1 MRIAL
6 LNLMIA
12 FAVTSALLAQENDEI
27 FSTENALSDD
37 TQAMPLTAEEPSES
51 DVASSL
57 ATPLQESIQNAVE
70 PVAEEQKS
78 ASAITEFPVE
88 PQEAIQGPTLPIQ
101 EKGPGANAS
110 SIPQSVVQPE
120 IQGEPIAEITPVKP
134 ATNLDELQESVV
146 TLTPTPQHQELAVP
160 QMTAIPPIPA
170 APEPTTSK
178 PVEAEK
184 LPDVSFENVD
194 PATTIGFDTLGLE
207 KPSGNWLFKRI
218 WWEKAEGRY
227 EKIKGLVDQVMDLR
241 MQFLAKRSEVDN
253 KILDPFYIEQSINQG
268 QLEEVV
274 SFLINELKRER
285 ERDKSLSPQE
295 RQLYETLV
303 AEKRSLEQLRLD
315 VESIRTIDIALDDAL
330 TALMQQVNL
339 CRSYENK
346 SWDLFKDIA
355 KVLDHEQART
365 LYYNMNTYLDNIKN
379 IHSYLKNAFSQHFD
393 GLITSIQQNITRIK
407 TTMSA
412 LQEKGVN
419 LRQQMIT
426 ISDQEAA
433 LEKQSTPTAPQQ
445 VKDQEE
451 DDEEEPKGFISL
463 TWSYVTGFFK
473 GIWDLLTFWRY

>member
-12 FAVTSALLAQENDEI
+12 SAISGVLLAQENDD
-27 FSTENALSDD
+27 A
-37 TQAMPLTAEEPSES
+37 QAMPLATEEISELNASSFTPTEPAGIAQDSALPIIEEPQAILEGTES
-51 DVASSL
+51 SSQ
-57 ATPLQESIQNAVE
+57 AEAQESIQA
-70 PVAEEQKS
+70 PVLS
-78 ASAITEFPVE
+78 APEIAS
-88 PQEAIQGPTLPIQ
+88 TLP
-101 EKGPGANAS
+101 
-110 SIPQSVVQPE
+110 SVTQPE
-120 IQGEPIAEITPVKP
+120 IQKEPELEITTKAEKSPDSP
-134 ATNLDELQESVV
+134 QESAATV
-146 TLTPTPQHQELAVP
+146 TPVLQHQEASTS
-160 QMTAIPPIPA
+160 QITTAIPPIPA
-170 APEPTTSK
+170 VPEPTESK

-184 LPDVSFENVD
+184 LSDISFEEID
-194 PATTIGFDTLGLE
+194 PETSIGFDTLGLE

-227 EKIKGLVDQVMDLR
+227 EKIRGLVDQVMDLR

-274 SFLINELKRER
+274 GFLINELKRER
-285 ERDKSLSPQE
+285 EQDKSLSPQE

-330 TALMQQVNL
+330 TALMQQVNV

-346 SWDLFKDIA
+346 SWELFKDIA

-379 IHSYLKNAFSQHFD
+379 VHNYLKNAFSQHFD
-393 GLITSIQQNITRIK
+393 GLITTIQQNITRIK
-407 TTMSA
+407 ATMSA

-433 LEKQSTPTAPQQ
+433 LEKQSIPTTPKQI
-445 VKDQEE
+445 KDQEE
-451 DDEEEPKGFISL
+451 DEEESKGFISL

>member
-6 LNLMIA
+6 LNLMVASVIT
-12 FAVTSALLAQENDEI
+12 FALLAQENDDAR
-27 FSTENALSDD
+27 T
-37 TQAMPLTAEEPSES
+37 MPLATEEISEL
-51 DVASSL
+51 DASSS
-57 ATPLQESIQNAVE
+57 TPTKPEEIAQDSALPITKESSRTPEGVESPSQVEAQEIIQAPALTASEIAPTFTEAPISSSAAQTEPKKESAFERITKIEASLGSSQEPVTTVTPVLQLQE
-70 PVAEEQKS
+70 
-78 ASAITEFPVE
+78 AST
-88 PQEAIQGPTLPIQ
+88 PQET
-101 EKGPGANAS
+101 
-110 SIPQSVVQPE
+110 
-120 IQGEPIAEITPVKP
+120 
-134 ATNLDELQESVV
+134 
-146 TLTPTPQHQELAVP
+146 AV
-160 QMTAIPPIPA
+160 PPIPA
-170 APEPTTSK
+170 APKPTESA

-184 LPDVSFENVD
+184 LFDVDFEEVD
-194 PATTIGFDTLGLE
+194 PEASIGFDTLGLE

-218 WWEKAEGRY
+218 WWEKAEARY
-227 EKIKGLVDQVMDLR
+227 EKIRGLVDQVMDLR

-268 QLEEVV
+268 QLEEIVG
-274 SFLINELKRER
+274 FLINELKRER

-295 RQLYETLV
+295 RQLYETLA

-330 TALMQQVNL
+330 TALMQQVNA

-346 SWDLFKDIA
+346 SWELFKDIA

-379 IHSYLKNAFSQHFD
+379 IHSYLKNTFSQHFD
-393 GLITSIQQNITRIK
+393 GLITTIQQNITRIK

-445 VKDQEE
+445 AKDLEE
-451 DDEEEPKGFISL
+451 DEEEEPKGFIAL